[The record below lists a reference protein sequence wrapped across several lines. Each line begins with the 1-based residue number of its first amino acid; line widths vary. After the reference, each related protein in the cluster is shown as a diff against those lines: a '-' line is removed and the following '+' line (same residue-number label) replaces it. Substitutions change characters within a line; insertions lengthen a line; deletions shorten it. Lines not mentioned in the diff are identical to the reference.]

1 MNTQTLDKQTTQEV
15 VNKAEYKRVVQ
26 PLIDLYETAQGFV
39 LQADL
44 PGVKAEHLEVTVEK
58 KILTIR
64 GVVNQVSREG
74 LQHVYSDRAVTE
86 FNRRLRL
93 SDEIDREFIEA
104 ELSNGTLKLTLKK
117 IALAQK
123 KTITIKSN

>member
-26 PLIDLYETAQGFV
+26 PLMDLYETAQGFV

>member
-26 PLIDLYETAQGFV
+26 PLMDLYETAQGFV
-39 LQADL
+39 LHADL

>member
-15 VNKAEYKRVVQ
+15 ANKAEYKRVVQ
-26 PLIDLYETAQGFV
+26 PLMDLYETAQGFV